1 MEYDFE
7 RKWTRVNKEYL
18 ATLVDD
24 HKRYR
29 FMFRVLFA
37 YLILDVLIHFDLL
50 S

>member
-24 HKRYR
+24 HQRYR
-29 FMFRVLFA
+29 TKFRILFA
-37 YLILDVLIHFDLL
+37 YLIFDIIVHLGLL
-50 S
+50 N

>member
-18 ATLVDD
+18 TTLVDD
-24 HKRYR
+24 HERYR

-37 YLILDVLIHFDLL
+37 YLIFDIILHLGLL
-50 S
+50 N